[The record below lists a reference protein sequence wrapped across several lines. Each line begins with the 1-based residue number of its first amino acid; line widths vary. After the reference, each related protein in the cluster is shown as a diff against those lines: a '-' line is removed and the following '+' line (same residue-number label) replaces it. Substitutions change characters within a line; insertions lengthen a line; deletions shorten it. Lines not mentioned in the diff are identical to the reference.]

1 MQKPK
6 VIIPVVLILFLLF
19 SPISTHANSFDDE
32 IFFDNSKNKIVSD
45 SKIIDIDS
53 NFFLENNFKR
63 YLIFGPNSFQENFL
77 KNNSMYT
84 VQSDHGFFSVSLL
97 SKSTASNL
105 ISQGYYVIEDS
116 KLDFHQSEQ
125 IISDVSKIGDITG
138 STTTKQK
145 YNSTGND
152 IVIAIVDTGVDFS
165 NPDIQHSLARDK
177 FNHPIMLDP
186 DGQGIILTNATFA
199 ANISKYDTIR
209 NFTKPILEN
218 ATSSVYHSR
227 DGVFLDI
234 SQKGK
239 DTTIQVYNSLFPQ
252 FGSSAIFNGTLSND
266 MKIGN
271 NARDFIKSQ
280 SGIYHL
286 GVMYQGGLF
295 GKIQVV
301 PVLVVDSIS
310 SGVYDTVIPDLSTS
324 WEDYTRDNLNSTKLL
339 DYDFDFT
346 DEIPIM
352 LGSGNEFL
360 VFDYDDDG
368 KNDYSAGTIGAN
380 VLDVYGVIK
389 NNSTKIDDSLNAIN
403 GTLLPPIDPDGNF
416 FGVMTDFMGHGTSS
430 AASIVSQG
438 HETYNI
444 YNNTKK
450 YSIIGVAPDAKILPV
465 KALWFGDTVYGWLW
479 LSGFTN
485 NDNNW
490 QFSGKPQAD
499 IISNSWGIS
508 NFPNSKYAPGMD
520 VLSLILSVLSTPNSL
535 HDDYPGVTIISSAGN
550 SGHGYGTIGLPNASP
565 FGISVGATTN
575 NVFVGY
581 GPFKDQPRFG
591 NNTIHHDHIVDFSS
605 RGPSLI
611 GDPKPDLVSIG
622 AHAFVPS
629 NILKDSKDSKD
640 ESFSLFGGT
649 SMAAPLV
656 SGSAA
661 ILMQEMKKQHQD
673 YDSFT
678 IKNILMSTAT
688 DLQNDP
694 FTQGSGLANIESA
707 LDYVNG
713 NNGVFIVHNNASYEN
728 IKKILEPSI
737 ININSTKIGLEKF
750 QFSSKSFPMTSWF
763 AGHLFPGERTTTTF
777 TIENPT
783 NKTITINLESKN
795 ISLIKNS
802 FLDGKTN
809 PQQKDSIL
817 NKTGVYAPN
826 YVKLSDIE
834 NKEKLA
840 NFFDNQNPIPNDS
853 SLMILNLNFPFTQ
866 FMNSTADIYADDLKI
881 SSLYLYDW
889 IDKNNNTEITYDE
902 LSMVNRA
909 GSWGTVQELRI
920 SEPKEKFDGEPLV
933 GVYPVPSR
941 YSYWLGDTNQN
952 STSMDYT
959 LSTSYY
965 KNDKWSVLWP
975 DSKIIEVPPNNS
987 TTVDV
992 TLIIPDN
999 YQTGV
1004 YQGFLNF
1011 ESNEHSVN
1019 APVSFVVKE
1028 SVIDQDSIIFVNGT
1042 LTNDVLYGNGFTKGA
1057 FDMSNRYMAGDWR
1070 QYYFDIQNDLID
1082 TAIIELSWKS
1092 DDTNFGV
1099 FVMDPSGKIIQT
1111 NVPSGV
1117 FGHFLGWPSLDWLGN
1132 SLFSQG
1138 GGFYPVK
1145 NKSDTSTVLNVPINQ
1160 TGTYS
1165 LLTHSTLFGENS
1177 TTEPITLKAKFTNLS
1192 SEIISNSENILPS
1205 ELIIVDSD
1213 NSTKIIEHN
1222 NSTILISEN
1231 ELLSQTT
1238 DNSDFE
1244 IGLIMGIIVG
1254 TAIGI
1259 SMLFIIRQ
1267 KNT

>member
-1 MQKPK
+1 
-6 VIIPVVLILFLLF
+6 
-19 SPISTHANSFDDE
+19 
-32 IFFDNSKNKIVSD
+32 
-45 SKIIDIDS
+45 
-53 NFFLENNFKR
+53 
-63 YLIFGPNSFQENFL
+63 
-77 KNNSMYT
+77 
-84 VQSDHGFFSVSLL
+84 
-97 SKSTASNL
+97 
-105 ISQGYYVIEDS
+105 
-116 KLDFHQSEQ
+116 
-125 IISDVSKIGDITG
+125 
-138 STTTKQK
+138 
-145 YNSTGND
+145 
-152 IVIAIVDTGVDFS
+152 
-165 NPDIQHSLARDK
+165 
-177 FNHPIMLDP
+177 ML
-186 DGQGIILTNATFA
+186 T
-199 ANISKYDTIR
+199 
-209 NFTKPILEN
+209 
-218 ATSSVYHSR
+218 
-227 DGVFLDI
+227 
-234 SQKGK
+234 
-239 DTTIQVYNSLFPQ
+239 
-252 FGSSAIFNGTLSND
+252 
-266 MKIGN
+266 
-271 NARDFIKSQ
+271 
-280 SGIYHL
+280 
-286 GVMYQGGLF
+286 
-295 GKIQVV
+295 
-301 PVLVVDSIS
+301 
-310 SGVYDTVIPDLSTS
+310 
-324 WEDYTRDNLNSTKLL
+324 
-339 DYDFDFT
+339 
-346 DEIPIM
+346 
-352 LGSGNEFL
+352 
-360 VFDYDDDG
+360 
-368 KNDYSAGTIGAN
+368 
-380 VLDVYGVIK
+380 
-389 NNSTKIDDSLNAIN
+389 
-403 GTLLPPIDPDGNF
+403 
-416 FGVMTDFMGHGTSS
+416 
-430 AASIVSQG
+430 IVSQG

-465 KALWFGDTVYGWLW
+465 KALWLGDTVYGWLW

-783 NKTITINLESKN
+783 NKIITIDLESKN

-817 NKTGVYAPN
+817 NKTGIYAPN

-840 NFFDNQNPIPNDS
+840 NFFDNQNTIPDDS

-902 LSMVNRA
+902 LSMINRA

-959 LSTSYY
+959 LSASYY

-1011 ESNEHSVN
+1011 ESSEHSVN

-1028 SVIDQDSIIFVNGT
+1028 SVIDQDSVIFVNGT

-1082 TAIIELSWKS
+1082 TAIIELSWTS

-1099 FVMDPSGKIIQT
+1099 FVMDPSGKILQT

-1138 GGFYPVK
+1138 GGFFPVK
-1145 NKSDTSTVLNVPINQ
+1145 NKDNTSTVLNVPINQ
-1160 TGTYS
+1160 TGTYT
-1165 LLTHSTLFGENS
+1165 LLTHSTLFGGNS
-1177 TTEPITLKAKFTNLS
+1177 TIEPITLKAKFTNLS
-1192 SEIISNSENILPS
+1192 LDIISNSEIILPS
-1205 ELIIVDSD
+1205 ESIVIDAG
-1213 NSTKIIEHN
+1213 NSTQFTEPDNLTMEISN
-1222 NSTILISEN
+1222 NDRI
-1231 ELLSQTT
+1231 TT
-1238 DNSDFE
+1238 SNDTSDSDFE

-1259 SMLFIIRQ
+1259 SILFIIRQ

>member
-1 MQKPK
+1 
-6 VIIPVVLILFLLF
+6 
-19 SPISTHANSFDDE
+19 
-32 IFFDNSKNKIVSD
+32 
-45 SKIIDIDS
+45 
-53 NFFLENNFKR
+53 
-63 YLIFGPNSFQENFL
+63 
-77 KNNSMYT
+77 
-84 VQSDHGFFSVSLL
+84 
-97 SKSTASNL
+97 
-105 ISQGYYVIEDS
+105 
-116 KLDFHQSEQ
+116 
-125 IISDVSKIGDITG
+125 
-138 STTTKQK
+138 
-145 YNSTGND
+145 
-152 IVIAIVDTGVDFS
+152 
-165 NPDIQHSLARDK
+165 
-177 FNHPIMLDP
+177 
-186 DGQGIILTNATFA
+186 
-199 ANISKYDTIR
+199 
-209 NFTKPILEN
+209 
-218 ATSSVYHSR
+218 
-227 DGVFLDI
+227 
-234 SQKGK
+234 
-239 DTTIQVYNSLFPQ
+239 
-252 FGSSAIFNGTLSND
+252 
-266 MKIGN
+266 
-271 NARDFIKSQ
+271 
-280 SGIYHL
+280 
-286 GVMYQGGLF
+286 MYQGGLF

-591 NNTIHHDHIVDFSS
+591 NNTIHHNHLVDFSS